1 MKNIVTDEEI
11 FETYDFNGFCGSKD
25 GVYIIENYDDVKGYL
40 NYVDVKTGNTVQ
52 SIHTISEPK
61 GIAEYRG
68 SLYVYSLTD
77 RSVYRLES
85 TNETLVYPL
94 TSFRDIE
101 NLFIYTTSGSSGSS
115 SGQVDKV
122 YLSEVSDEIF
132 IKKKAEVTQDKIENT
147 VLSHIPDAQ
156 ISWINDDVCIAIAR
170 EQSIQDKM
178 SVFMADDDM
187 ISVRPA
193 YIRKVYKELM
203 ELYPVEQVALYGFTD
218 EIIVKQM
225 YDNHDE
231 VDALLASLGFQVES
245 APIDP
250 YGGTRWHQIFVP
262 KESDIIA
269 IANSL
274 YETGFFYASSPR
286 QCLVVRDTYAEPVDP
301 SGLDY
306 IYDSGGEKTYYYKLP
321 GHFMITKDR
330 ETDKAQIEAIINRY
344 LTDPYYEWV
353 ADDRCQVETDESLI
367 DEAIARI
374 RSKEAVNSANRSY
387 LKQSDYES
395 TLLKGTGYPST
406 FNFNQEIILMFKD
419 GVLESVKDSLS
430 NAFNISS
437 INDNIIY
444 TSWTAPKT
452 ADIFKICN
460 SLSESGYVKYAEPN
474 WISGFKII
482 FCSSGSGTNGIEK
495 TEVSKTSEFYY
506 DLLGRRINSPE
517 GFTIVVTRYSDG
529 TVRTEKRLY

>member
-1 MKNIVTDEEI
+1 MKQILLTLKVAMATTLLALPLCLMGQDLPSFTGLE
-11 FETYDFNGFCGSKD
+11 D
-25 GVYIIENYDDVKGYL
+25 VYF
-40 NYVDVKTGNTVQ
+40 
-52 SIHTISEPK
+52 
-61 GIAEYRG
+61 
-68 SLYVYSLTD
+68 YS
-77 RSVYRLES
+77 
-85 TNETLVYPL
+85 
-94 TSFRDIE
+94 TSF
-101 NLFIYTTSGSSGSS
+101 SSGNIYNQ
-115 SGQVDKV
+115 GPVEKV
-122 YLSEVSDEIF
+122 MLSAVPDEF
-132 IKKKAEVTQDKIENT
+132 IIMKKTDVTQQKIENA
-147 VLSHIPDAQ
+147 VISLIPTAQ
-156 ISWINDDVCIAIAR
+156 ISWVKSDICAVIADEQALEANRNELLAMDDIV
-170 EQSIQDKM
+170 SL
-178 SVFMADDDM
+178 
-187 ISVRPA
+187 RPA
-193 YIRKVYKELM
+193 YIRTVYKDLIN
-203 ELYPVEQVALYGFTD
+203 LYPVKQVALYGFTD

-286 QCLVVRDTYAEPVDP
+286 QCLVVRDTYAEPVDL
-301 SGLDY
+301 SELDY
-306 IYDSGGEKTYYYKLP
+306 IYDSGGEKTYYYKLS

-387 LKQSDYES
+387 LMQSDYES
-395 TLLKGTGYPST
+395 TLLNGTDYPST

-437 INDNIIY
+437 INDNMIY

-482 FCSSGSGTNGIEK
+482 FWSSGSGTNGIEK

-506 DLLGRRINSPE
+506 DLLGRRMDSPA

>member
-1 MKNIVTDEEI
+1 MLMKQILLTLKVAMATTLLALPLCLMGQDLPSFTGLE
-11 FETYDFNGFCGSKD
+11 D
-25 GVYIIENYDDVKGYL
+25 VYFYSTSFS
-40 NYVDVKTGNTVQ
+40 TGNIYNQGPVGKVML
-52 SIHTISEPK
+52 SAVPDEFIIMK
-61 GIAEYRG
+61 K
-68 SLYVYSLTD
+68 TD
-77 RSVYRLES
+77 
-85 TNETLVYPL
+85 
-94 TSFRDIE
+94 
-101 NLFIYTTSGSSGSS
+101 
-115 SGQVDKV
+115 
-122 YLSEVSDEIF
+122 
-132 IKKKAEVTQDKIENT
+132 VTQQKIENA
-147 VLSHIPDAQ
+147 VISLIPTAQ
-156 ISWINDDVCIAIAR
+156 ISWVKSDICAVIADEQALEANRNELLAMDDIV
-170 EQSIQDKM
+170 SL
-178 SVFMADDDM
+178 
-187 ISVRPA
+187 RPA
-193 YIRKVYKELM
+193 YIRTVYKDLIN
-203 ELYPVEQVALYGFTD
+203 LYPVKQVALYGFTD

-286 QCLVVRDTYAEPVDP
+286 QCLVVRDTYAEPVDL
-301 SGLDY
+301 SELDY

-387 LKQSDYES
+387 LMQSDYES
-395 TLLKGTGYPST
+395 TLLNGTDYPST

-474 WISGFKII
+474 WISGFKNI
-482 FCSSGSGTNGIEK
+482 FWSSGSGTNGIEK

-506 DLLGRRINSPE
+506 DLLGRRMDSPA

>member
-1 MKNIVTDEEI
+1 
-11 FETYDFNGFCGSKD
+11 
-25 GVYIIENYDDVKGYL
+25 
-40 NYVDVKTGNTVQ
+40 
-52 SIHTISEPK
+52 
-61 GIAEYRG
+61 
-68 SLYVYSLTD
+68 
-77 RSVYRLES
+77 
-85 TNETLVYPL
+85 
-94 TSFRDIE
+94 
-101 NLFIYTTSGSSGSS
+101 
-115 SGQVDKV
+115 
-122 YLSEVSDEIF
+122 
-132 IKKKAEVTQDKIENT
+132 
-147 VLSHIPDAQ
+147 
-156 ISWINDDVCIAIAR
+156 
-170 EQSIQDKM
+170 
-178 SVFMADDDM
+178 
-187 ISVRPA
+187 
-193 YIRKVYKELM
+193 
-203 ELYPVEQVALYGFTD
+203 
-218 EIIVKQM
+218 
-225 YDNHDE
+225 
-231 VDALLASLGFQVES
+231 
-245 APIDP
+245 
-250 YGGTRWHQIFVP
+250 
-262 KESDIIA
+262 
-269 IANSL
+269 
-274 YETGFFYASSPR
+274 
-286 QCLVVRDTYAEPVDP
+286 LVVRDTNAEPVDP

-306 IYDSGGEKTYYYKLP
+306 IYDSEGKKAYYYKLP

-460 SLSESGYVKYAEPN
+460 SLNESGYVKYAEPN

-482 FCSSGSGTNGIEK
+482 FWSSGSGTNGIEK

-506 DLLGRRINSPE
+506 DLLGRRMDSPA